1 MIVATSVATDAR
13 VLKEATTLVAAGHT
27 VHVIGKSVPAD
38 FTPPPGVTVSSVG
51 ASSVL
56 RREGAASLSTRK
68 LSPPVKLARWMMLPT
83 HRNSTFTRFGEAAEK
98 LAAQIDAD
106 VVHAHDFTALESG
119 ARIAAAKGVPLIYD
133 THEFWQ
139 GRSREYRPTPLQD
152 RRERR
157 VEAALGSQAAAV
169 ITVGDGV
176 ASALRDRYGW
186 GEIAVVRNSF
196 PRKSQAEASAL
207 PPLPEAPTA
216 VIYAGRIGAH
226 RELETVAAASA
237 GIRELGLETVL
248 MGPVDSTWAAEF
260 ERGDCELRVACAP
273 DDVDAHL
280 RSAGLVLVAL
290 APGWENHRLA
300 LPNKLFHAVRAGVP
314 LVASDIGELAA
325 VVREYGL
332 GTLYRPGDPADLVR
346 AVRDAVSGY
355 GSLREAVE
363 AAQTDLSWEHDGAV
377 LVEVYDSLAGAAPP
391 RLAEAPGAGGRMT
404 PVTRGIKRGATML
417 RSVVKKAAATT
428 EQKVGGSR

>member
-13 VLKEATTLVAAGHT
+13 VLKEATTLVAAGHS
-27 VHVIGKSVPAD
+27 VHVIGKNVPAD
-38 FTPPPGVTVSSVG
+38 FTPPPGVSVSSVG

-56 RREGAASLSTRK
+56 RKEGAASLSARK
-68 LSPPVKLARWMMLPT
+68 LSAPVKLARWVMLPT
-83 HRNSTFTRFGEAAEK
+83 HRNSTFARFGAAAEE
-98 LAAQIDAD
+98 LAAGIDAD

-119 ARIAAAKGVPLIYD
+119 ARVAAAKGVPLIYD

-139 GRSREYRPTPLQD
+139 GRSREYRPTPVQD

-157 VEAALGSQAAAV
+157 VEALLGGEAAAV
-169 ITVGDGV
+169 ITVGEGV

-186 GEIAVVRNSF
+186 NDIAVVRNSF
-196 PRKSQAEASAL
+196 PRKAPEEAAAE
-207 PPLPEAPTA
+207 PPLPEVPNAL
-216 VIYAGRIGAH
+216 IYAGRIGAH

-237 GIRELGLETVL
+237 RIRDLGLETVL

-260 ERGDCELRVACAP
+260 ERGACEMRLTCAP

-280 RSAGLVLVAL
+280 RRAGLVLVAL

-314 LVASDIGELAA
+314 LVASDIGELSA
-325 VVREYGL
+325 VVRRYGL

-346 AVRDAVSGY
+346 SVRDAVSRY
-355 GSLREAVE
+355 GSLREAVQ
-363 AAQTDLSWEHDGAV
+363 AAQTDLSWQHDGAV

-391 RLAEAPGAGGRMT
+391 SLERPFGRTM
-404 PVTRGIKRGATML
+404 RGA
-417 RSVVKKAAATT
+417 R
-428 EQKVGGSR
+428 R

>member
-27 VHVIGKSVPAD
+27 VHVIGKNVPSD
-38 FTPPPGVTVSSVG
+38 YTPPAGVTVSSVG

-56 RREGAASLSTRK
+56 RKQGAASLSRRK
-68 LSPPVKLARWMMLPT
+68 LSAPVKLARWVMLPT
-83 HRNSTFTRFGEAAEK
+83 HRNSTFARFGEAAER
-98 LAAQIDAD
+98 LAAGIDAD
-106 VVHAHDFTALESG
+106 VVHAHDFTALEAGS
-119 ARIAAAKGVPLIYD
+119 RIAEAKGVPLIYD

-152 RRERR
+152 ARERR
-157 VEAALGSQAAAV
+157 VERRLGARAAAV

-176 ASALRDRYGW
+176 AAALRRAYGW
-186 GEIAVVRNSF
+186 ADIAVVRNSF
-196 PRKSQAEASAL
+196 PRRSAVDDSGADAL
-207 PPLPEAPTA
+207 PPLPESPAA

-237 GIRELGLETVL
+237 GVADLGLSTVL

-260 ERGDCELRVACAP
+260 ERKACELREPCAP
-273 DDVDAHL
+273 DEVDAHL
-280 RSAGLVLVAL
+280 RRAGLVLVAL

-325 VVREYGL
+325 VVREHGL

-346 AVRDAVSGY
+346 AVRDAVSQY
-355 GSLREAVE
+355 GSLRQAVE
-363 AAQTDLSWEHDGAV
+363 AAQTELSWDRDGAV
-377 LVEVYDSLAGAAPP
+377 LVQVYESLGAAK
-391 RLAEAPGAGGRMT
+391 AGDR
-404 PVTRGIKRGATML
+404 A
-417 RSVVKKAAATT
+417 
-428 EQKVGGSR
+428 

>member
-27 VHVIGKSVPAD
+27 VHIIGKNVPSDYA
-38 FTPPPGVTVSSVG
+38 PPPGITVSSVG

-56 RREGAASLSTRK
+56 RREGAASLSTRR
-68 LSPPVKLARWMMLPT
+68 LPAPVKLARWVMLPT
-83 HRNSTFTRFGEAAEK
+83 HRNSTFARFGAEAER
-98 LAAQIDAD
+98 LAAGIDAD
-106 VVHAHDFTALESG
+106 VVHAHDFTALEAG

-152 RRERR
+152 ARERR
-157 VEAALGSQAAAV
+157 VEGALGSQAAAV
-169 ITVGDGV
+169 ITVGEGV
-176 ASALRDRYGW
+176 ASALRTRYGW
-186 GEIAVVRNSF
+186 SDIAVVRNSF
-196 PRKSQAEASAL
+196 PRKTTAEEAEL

-226 RELETVAAASA
+226 RELETVAAASEGIAAA
-237 GIRELGLETVL
+237 GLQTVL

-260 ERGDCELRVACAP
+260 DRGACEVRLACAP
-273 DDVDAHL
+273 DEVDAHL
-280 RSAGLVLVAL
+280 RRAGLVLVAL

-314 LVASDIGELAA
+314 IVASDIGELAA

-332 GTLYRPGDPADLVR
+332 GTLYRPGDPGDLVR
-346 AVRDAVSGY
+346 AVRDAVSTY
-355 GSLREAVE
+355 GSLQEAVLT
-363 AAQTDLSWEHDGAV
+363 AQTDLSWDRDGAV
-377 LVEVYDSLAGAAPP
+377 LAGVYESLGAAAPP
-391 RLAEAPGAGGRMT
+391 RVDKPFGKSM
-404 PVTRGIKRGATML
+404 RGA
-417 RSVVKKAAATT
+417 R
-428 EQKVGGSR
+428 R